1 MDLYQQKIMDHY
13 LHPRHQGKLTKADK
27 KFTGQNVS
35 CGDKVDFKVRLDSQG
50 KIKQVAWQGNGC
62 TISQAA
68 ASILADMMI
77 GKTIKQVQNVKSDKF
92 LKDLVV
98 ELSPAR
104 RKCAL
109 LPLYT
114 VKEEELE

>member
-13 LHPRHQGKLTKADK
+13 LHPRHQGKLAKADK

-35 CGDKVDFKVRLDSQG
+35 CGDKVDFKVSLNSGG
-50 KIKQVAWQGNGC
+50 KIKQVAWQGSGC

-68 ASILADMMI
+68 ASILAEIMV
-77 GKTIKQVQNVKSDKF
+77 GKTIKQAQNIKSDKF
-92 LKDLVV
+92 LQDLEV

-114 VKEEELE
+114 VKEEEIE

>member
-13 LHPRHQGKLTKADK
+13 LHPKHQGKLVRADK
-27 KFTGQNVS
+27 KFIGQNIS
-35 CGDKVDFKVRLDSQG
+35 CGDKVDFQVKLDNRGKV
-50 KIKQVAWQGNGC
+50 KQVAWQGSGC

-68 ASILADMMI
+68 ASILADFMV
-77 GKTIKQVQNVKSDKF
+77 GKNIKQVQNINPDDF
-92 LKDLVV
+92 MQDLEV

>member
-13 LHPRHQGKLTKADK
+13 LHPRHQGKIGKPTK
-27 KFTGQNVS
+27 KFTGENIS
-35 CGDKVDFKVRLDSQG
+35 CGDKVDFEVVLDSRG
-50 KIKQVAWQGNGC
+50 KIKQVGWQGSGC

-68 ASILADMMI
+68 ASILADEMI
-77 GKTIKQVQNVKSDKF
+77 GKTIKQVQSISSDKF
-92 LKDLVV
+92 LQDLEV

-104 RKCAL
+104 QKCAL

-114 VKEEELE
+114 VKEEELR